1 MKKLR
6 VIILLIVVI
15 APLFAAMP
23 CGSADSVG
31 MFAQLEDYDSVE
43 PFVHGYACVGKNG
56 LYGLIDDRYELVV
69 PVEYDCIR
77 TFDIIEY
84 YTDYGFCE
92 VDLPSGTGAFD
103 IIDRKLVVPCEYGA
117 VYYEECEAGAY
128 FIGRR
133 YPSAEMNDGWWELC
147 DYDIYDI
154 NGTLIYQTTAFDVRI
169 SDYNA
174 GNIREVV
181 SSEETGNEEII
192 IKEIPR
198 NAGNTKKSVREKD
211 AYPLDIYET
220 EEALRKAHDEIYV
233 FCEHQY
239 YIAIDDG
246 KACFVDIDGNVV
258 ENTKISFFE
267 YDWEA
272 IRVNGK
278 VY

>member
-1 MKKLR
+1 MKKLK

-23 CGSADSVG
+23 CGSADPVG
-31 MFAQLEDYDSVE
+31 IFAQLEEYDSVE
-43 PFVHGYACVGKNG
+43 PFVHGYACVGKDG
-56 LYGLIDDRYELVV
+56 RYGLINDGYELVV

-84 YTDYGFCE
+84 YTDYSFCE

-154 NGTLIYQTTAFDVRI
+154 NGTLIYQTTAYDVRI
-169 SDYNA
+169 SDYYA

-181 SSEETGNEEII
+181 SSEETGKEEII

-198 NAGNTKKSVREKD
+198 NAGNTKKTVREKN

-220 EEALRKAHDEIYV
+220 EEALREAHDEVYV

-239 YIAIDDG
+239 YIAVDDG
-246 KACFVDIDGNVV
+246 KACFIGIDGNVV

>member
-1 MKKLR
+1 MKKLK

-23 CGSADSVG
+23 CGSADPVG
-31 MFAQLEDYDSVE
+31 IFAQLEEYDSVE
-43 PFVHGYACVGKNG
+43 PFVHGYACVGKDG
-56 LYGLIDDRYELVV
+56 LYGLINDGYELIV

-77 TFDIIEY
+77 TFDIMEY

-92 VDLPSGTGAFD
+92 VDLQSGTGAFD

-154 NGTLIYQTTAFDVRI
+154 NGTLIYQTTAYDVRI
-169 SDYNA
+169 SDYYA

-181 SSEETGNEEII
+181 SSEETGKEEII

-198 NAGNTKKSVREKD
+198 NAGNTKKTVREKD

-220 EEALRKAHDEIYV
+220 EEALREAHDEIYV

-239 YIAIDDG
+239 YIAVDDG
-246 KACFVDIDGNVV
+246 KACFIGIDGNVV
-258 ENTKISFFE
+258 ENTKISSFE

>member
-1 MKKLR
+1 MKKLK

-15 APLFAAMP
+15 APLFATMP
-23 CGSADSVG
+23 CGSADPVG
-31 MFAQLEDYDSVE
+31 IFAQLEEYDSVE

-56 LYGLIDDRYELVV
+56 LYGLINDGYELVV
-69 PVEYDCIR
+69 PAEYDCIR
-77 TFDIIEY
+77 TFDIMEY
-84 YTDYGFCE
+84 YTDDGFCE

-103 IIDRKLVVPCEYGA
+103 IIDRKLVVPCEYGT

-154 NGTLIYQTTAFDVRI
+154 NGQLVYQTTAFDVRI
-169 SDYNA
+169 SDYYA

-181 SSEETGNEEII
+181 SSEEPGNEEII

-258 ENTKISFFE
+258 ENTKISSFE